1 MDIQRLNAFSRDYEH
16 GDRLCCPIHLE
27 VRTLYDSNLYLDT
40 VTMIPIENNSWDYV
54 QRIIDREISSAFKLK
69 ETMEDNL
76 KTQKLD
82 ASDYHK
88 DHPYMKSLDKALKQY
103 SVVKVNDANGAHHG
117 PDYEEMRIAILNSL
131 FHPQAVYDKRAE
143 SPNKR

>member
-1 MDIQRLNAFSRDYEH
+1 M
-16 GDRLCCPIHLE
+16 P
-27 VRTLYDSNLYLDT
+27 
-40 VTMIPIENNSWDYV
+40 IPIENNSWDYV

-117 PDYEEMRIAILNSL
+117 PDYEEMKAAILNSL
-131 FHPQAVYDKRAE
+131 FHPQAEYDKRG
-143 SPNKR
+143 